1 MSSRDCLFCKI
12 GRGELSTDFLLE
24 TDQLVA
30 FRDLNPVAPTHV
42 LVIPKKHI
50 ASLASLDQQDGELMG
65 EIMLAIKKI
74 AEQEDLEQGFR
85 VVANTGSDG
94 GQSVHHLHFHLLGGR
109 SLQWPPG

>member
-1 MSSRDCLFCKI
+1 MSSDCLFCKI
-12 GRGELSTDFLLE
+12 AQGLLSTEFLME

-30 FRDLNPVAPTHV
+30 FRDLNPVAPTHL

-50 ASLASLDQQDGELMG
+50 ASLAALEPEDQALMG
-65 EIMLAIKKI
+65 EIMLAIKEL
-74 AEQEDLEQGFR
+74 AQQEGLDDGFR
-85 VVANTGSDG
+85 VVANTGPDG

>member
-1 MSSRDCLFCKI
+1 M
-12 GRGELSTDFLLE
+12 E

-30 FRDLNPVAPTHV
+30 FRDLNPVAPTHL

-50 ASLASLDQQDGELMG
+50 ASLAALEPEDQALMG
-65 EIMLAIKKI
+65 EIMLAIKEL
-74 AEQEDLEQGFR
+74 AQQEGLDDGFR
-85 VVANTGSDG
+85 VVANTGPDG